1 MTGFQRRGRQAQRQS
16 NNMYEKK
23 HILLLTLIMAIISLT
38 VGGVAIEMLYR
49 TAYERQQQHLIEVAQ
64 SQARLMEAIAR
75 FDLVFSADDHP
86 GGAFDATLDQIRDA
100 HNRHERFGKTGEFL
114 IGQRQGDQI
123 HFLLNH
129 QANND
134 SHIKTLIP
142 PASWG
147 ERNAEPMRRAL
158 SGVSGVMEG
167 LDYRGA
173 TVLAA
178 YEPVAILDLGMVA
191 KIDISEIRAP
201 FIQAGVIACTIA
213 VAVIFLGI
221 LLFRRIGNPIIEQL
235 GAQARSL
242 DESRKSLAR
251 AQQIAHVG
259 NWEWNITTS
268 ELSWSDEIYRI
279 FGLKPQEFQATY
291 EAFLNVIHPD
301 DREAVQQAVNLAIE
315 QQLPYKIEHRILHP
329 DGSLRQVLERGEVF
343 FSDTGKPVHMTGTVM
358 DITERTKIEER
369 LKKSEEQMRSLLMS
383 TGEAIYGIDLE
394 GNCTFANEA
403 CVSILGYSDASELLG
418 RNMHELAHHSHADG
432 SHYPNEE
439 CHIYQA
445 FRMSQGTHIADEV
458 FWRPNGESFPVEYH
472 SEPII
477 QEGELIGAVVS
488 FSDITERKRAEQRL
502 LLSDRVFKNTSEAI
516 IITSPNGEVIDVNQA
531 FVSITGWERDEI
543 IGQNPRVMKS
553 DRQDPTFYKSMWQHI
568 HEHGWWS
575 GEIWDRKKSG
585 EDYPKWLT
593 INAVKDTDENVTHY
607 IGIFSD
613 ITKAKATEQQLQQ
626 MAFYD
631 ALTSLPNRTLCRERM
646 EQELKNARRRNKKM
660 AVLFLDLD
668 RFKDINDSLGHSAG
682 DLLLVQA
689 AQRLKNCVRDTD
701 TVARLGGDE
710 FTIILTDIENTQAIQ
725 RISEKIIDSMA
736 EQFNIQGHEINIG
749 VSIGISLYPD
759 NGTDYDSLT
768 KSADTAMYKAK
779 DGGRNTYRFFTDEL
793 QATIKRR
800 LLLEKELRIGLS
812 LDNGLA
818 LHYQPKVNMQTGLI
832 VGMEA
837 LLRWNHPTLG
847 SISPAEII
855 PIAEDTGL
863 IVPLGEWV
871 LHQACSQNATWIR
884 NGHTPLRVAVNLSNR
899 QFEQK
904 DIAERIQGILKNN
917 GLDPEHLELEITESM
932 VMRDTDKAITTLN
945 RLRRLGIQIAMDD
958 FGTGYS
964 SLSYLKQLPI
974 HSLKIDKS
982 FVDDIGM
989 SDDAA
994 TIASTII
1001 SMAGRLGLKVVAE
1014 GIETKE
1020 QMEFL
1025 RDEGCD
1031 EMQGYY
1037 YSRPL
1042 PAGDFIQL
1050 WEEEKRP
1057 SNVMKFRAK
1066 RKSPSQYPA

>member
-1 MTGFQRRGRQAQRQS
+1 MTGIQHRGRQTQPQS
-16 NNMYEKK
+16 KSMYEKK
-23 HILLLTLIMAIISLT
+23 HILLLTLIMTLVSLT
-38 VGGVAIEMLYR
+38 VGGVAIGLLYQ
-49 TAYERQQQHLIEVAQ
+49 AAFEQQRNHLQEVVQ
-64 SQARLMEAIAR
+64 GQARLVESVAQFDALYSQAIY
-75 FDLVFSADDHP
+75 P
-86 GGAFDATLDQIRDA
+86 GGSFAATLSQIRLA
-100 HNRHERFGKTGEFL
+100 HDRHDHFGESGNFL
-114 IGQRQGDQI
+114 IGRNQNHHI
-123 HFLLNH
+123 EFLLNRRTGDDIT
-129 QANND
+129 ALPPVPWD
-134 SHIKTLIP
+134 SDI
-142 PASWG
+142 
-147 ERNAEPMRRAL
+147 AEPMRRAL
-158 SGVSGVMEG
+158 SGESGIMEG
-167 LDYRGA
+167 LDYRGIN
-173 TVLAA
+173 VLAA
-178 YEPVAILDLGMVA
+178 YEPVTILNLGMVA
-191 KIDISEIRAP
+191 KIDMSEIRAP
-201 FIQAGVIACTIA
+201 FIKAGIIACTIA
-213 VAVIFLGI
+213 VTVIILGI
-221 LLFRRIGNPIIEQL
+221 LLFRKIGNPLIEQL
-235 GAQARSL
+235 SKQARTL
-242 DESRKSLAR
+242 DENRKSLAR

-259 NWEWNITTS
+259 NWEWDITRGD
-268 ELSWSDEIYRI
+268 LSWSDEIYRI
-279 FGLKPQEFQATY
+279 FGLQPQEFEATY
-291 EAFLNVIHPD
+291 EAFLNAIHPD
-301 DREAVQQAVNLAIE
+301 DREAVQEAVNLALE
-315 QQLPYKIEHRILHP
+315 QHQPYRIEHRILHP
-329 DGSLRQVLERGEVF
+329 DGSLRQVLERGEVIF
-343 FSDTGKPVHMTGTVM
+343 NDTGEPLHMTGTVM

-369 LKKSEEQMRSLLMS
+369 LKKSEEQMRTLLMS
-383 TGEAIYGIDLE
+383 TGEAIYGIDLQ
-394 GNCTFANEA
+394 GKCTFANDA
-403 CVSILGYSDASELLG
+403 CVRVLGYSDTSELLG
-418 RNMHELAHHSHADG
+418 RNMHELAHHSHTDG
-432 SHYPNEE
+432 SHYPNDE

-445 FRMSQGTHIADEV
+445 FRMGQGTQISDEV
-458 FWRPNGESFPVEYH
+458 FWRSNGESFPVEYH
-472 SEPII
+472 SEPIV
-477 QEGELIGAVVS
+477 QDGKLSGAVVS
-488 FSDITERKRAEQRL
+488 FSDITERKKAEQRL
-502 LLSDRVFKNTSEAI
+502 LLSDRVFRNTSEAI
-516 IITSPNGEVIDVNQA
+516 IITTPNGEIIDVNQA
-531 FVSITGWERDEI
+531 FVNITGWERDEI
-543 IGQNPRVMKS
+543 VGQNPRVMKS
-553 DRQDPTFYKSMWQHI
+553 ERQDPTFYKSMWQHV

-593 INAVKDTDENVTHY
+593 INAVKDADEKVTHY

-631 ALTSLPNRTLCRERM
+631 ALTSLPNRTLCRDRM
-646 EQELKNARRRNKKM
+646 EQELKSARRHNKKL

-710 FTIILTDIENTQAIQ
+710 FTIILTDIESTQAIQ

-736 EQFNIQGHEINIG
+736 EQFHIQGHEINIG
-749 VSIGISLYPD
+749 ASIGISLYPD

-779 DGGRNTYRFFTDEL
+779 DAGRNTYRFFTDEL

-812 LDNGLA
+812 LDNGLS
-818 LHYQPKVNMQTGLI
+818 LHYQPKVNMQTGHI

-847 SISPAEII
+847 NISPAEII

-884 NGHTPLRVAVNLSNR
+884 NGHTPLRVAVNLSSR

-904 DIAERIQGILKNN
+904 DIAERIQGILQDT
-917 GLDPEHLELEITESM
+917 GLDPAYLELEITESM
-932 VMRDTDKAITTLN
+932 LMRDTDKAITTLN

-982 FVDDIGM
+982 FVDDIGK

-1001 SMAGRLGLKVVAE
+1001 SMASRLKLKVVAE

-1042 PAGDFIQL
+1042 PAGDFIRL
-1050 WEEEKRP
+1050 LDEEKMP
-1057 SNVMKFRAK
+1057 SNVMKFRG
-1066 RKSPSQYPA
+1066 RKTPSSQQPM

>member
-1 MTGFQRRGRQAQRQS
+1 
-16 NNMYEKK
+16 MYEKK

-114 IGQRQGDQI
+114 IGQKRGDQI
-123 HFLLNH
+123 HFLLH
-129 QANND
+129 HSTND
-134 SHIKTLIP
+134 AKELIP
-142 PASWG
+142 PASWV
-147 ERNAEPMRRAL
+147 EAKAEPMRSAL
-158 SGVSGVMEG
+158 SGESGVMEG
-167 LDYRGA
+167 IDYRGVQ
-173 TVLAA
+173 VLAA
-178 YEPVAILDLGMVA
+178 YEPVAILNLGMVA
-191 KIDISEIRAP
+191 KVDMSEIRAP
-201 FIQAGVIACTIA
+201 FIKAGIIACAIA
-213 VAVIFLGI
+213 VMVISLGI
-221 LLFRRIGNPIIEQL
+221 LLFRKIGNPIIEQL
-235 GAQARSL
+235 GKQARSL

-259 NWEWNITTS
+259 NWEWDITTG

-279 FGLKPQEFQATY
+279 FGLKPQASQATY
-291 EAFLNVIHPD
+291 EAFLNTIHPD
-301 DREAVQQAVNLAIE
+301 DREAVQQAVSLAIE
-315 QQLPYKIEHRILHP
+315 QHLPYKIEHRILHP
-329 DGSLRQVLERGEVF
+329 NGDLRQVLERGEVF
-343 FSDTGKPVHMTGTVM
+343 YSNAGEPIHMTGTIM
-358 DITERTKIEER
+358 DITERTKIEAR
-369 LKKSEEQMRSLLMS
+369 LQKSEEQMRSLLMS
-383 TGEAIYGIDLE
+383 TGEAIYGIDLQ
-394 GNCTFANEA
+394 GNCTFANDA
-403 CVSILGYSDASELLG
+403 CVRMLGYSDASELLG
-418 RNMHELAHHSHADG
+418 KNMHELAHHSHADG

-445 FRMSQGTHIADEV
+445 FRMGSGTHIADEV

-477 QEGELIGAVVS
+477 QDGELSGAVVS
-488 FSDITERKRAEQRL
+488 FSDISERKRAEERL
-502 LLSDRVFKNTSEAI
+502 RLSDRVFRNTSEAI
-516 IITSPNGEVIDVNQA
+516 IITSPNGQVIDVNQA
-531 FVSITGWERDEI
+531 FVDITGWERDEI
-543 IGQNPRVMKS
+543 IGQNPRIMKS
-553 DRQDPTFYKSMWQHI
+553 ERQDPTFYKSMWQHI

-593 INAVKDTDENVTHY
+593 INAVKDETNKVTHY

-631 ALTSLPNRTLCRERM
+631 SLTNLPNRTLCRDRLEH
-646 EQELKNARRRNKKM
+646 ELKSARRHNKKV
-660 AVLFLDLD
+660 ALLFLDLD
-668 RFKDINDSLGHSAG
+668 RFKDINDSLGHTAG

-689 AQRLKNCVRDTD
+689 AQRLKSCVRDTD

-710 FTIILTDIENTQAIQ
+710 FNIILTEIENTSAIQ
-725 RISEKIIDSMA
+725 RISKKIIDSMA
-736 EQFNIQGHEINIG
+736 EPFNIQGHEINIG
-749 VSIGISLYPD
+749 VSIGVSIYPE
-759 NGTDYDSLT
+759 NGTDYDTLT
-768 KSADTAMYKAK
+768 KCADTAMYKAK
-779 DGGRNTYRFFTDEL
+779 DAGRNTYRFFTDEL

-800 LLLEKELRIGLS
+800 LLLEKELRIGLQQ
-812 LDNGLA
+812 DNGLA

-837 LLRWNHPTLG
+837 LLRWNHPELG
-847 SISPAEII
+847 AISPAEII

-871 LHQACSQNATWIR
+871 LQQACSQNASWIR
-884 NGHTPLRVAVNLSNR
+884 NGHTPLRMAVNLSNR

-904 DIAERIQGILKNN
+904 DIAERIQSILKDS

-932 VMRDTDKAITTLN
+932 LMRDTEKAITTLKH
-945 RLRRLGIQIAMDD
+945 LRRLGIQIAMDD

-982 FVDDIGM
+982 FVDDIGK
-989 SDDAA
+989 SNDAS

-1001 SMAGRLGLKVVAE
+1001 SMAGRLNLKVVAE

-1042 PAGDFIQL
+1042 PADDFLRL

-1057 SNVMKFRAK
+1057 SNVMKFRA
-1066 RKSPSQYPA
+1066 RNRPPSQHPA